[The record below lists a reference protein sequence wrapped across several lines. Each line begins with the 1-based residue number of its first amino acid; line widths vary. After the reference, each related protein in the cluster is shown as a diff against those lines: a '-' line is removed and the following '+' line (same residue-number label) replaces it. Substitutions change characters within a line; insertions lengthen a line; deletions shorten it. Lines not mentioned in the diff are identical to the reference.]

1 MNDERNHHHHDDDLA
16 PHGPEDFPDS
26 DDNIVDANL
35 EIDESDQ
42 GTYTDDEAVANGP
55 EDDFNESEAEWEPT
69 GQAYN
74 QDPPPTPPNS
84 GRNYGAVPDDDG
96 RPSKKR
102 AALLALSITLGLGL
116 FTAAG
121 AWWLVGGVGGG
132 GPSGAAVNQSM
143 QDSAPTAA
151 ERQSNTEQAQ
161 ISADAEAVEALQDQ
175 SGESS
180 ATMGSTPPAG
190 AGLDEAAVIALID
203 ERLGEAVE
211 REIRPMD
218 ARFEAVD
225 TALADL
231 SGQITRLAE
240 HVERSD
246 DAPASMDTE
255 AAEALNDRV
264 EALETVVAD
273 LEGLRQDL
281 ASQVDAVADDLGSRL
296 ETLEISAEVT
306 ERLSLAPPSGESLIA
321 PADPDAVEPEHAEAM
336 DHHDEPSGHDEPA
349 GASARSSL
357 TGWALVAIGTNQA
370 MIRSPSGETYRVQP
384 GDRVEGLG
392 TVHTIDPF
400 EQIVDVGHG
409 VIDGG

>member
-1 MNDERNHHHHDDDLA
+1 MNDERNHPYHDDDLA

-35 EIDESDQ
+35 ESDEPDQ
-42 GTYTDDEAVANGP
+42 GGYTDDEAVPNGP

-84 GRNYGAVPDDDG
+84 GRNDGAVPDDDG

-132 GPSGAAVNQSM
+132 GPSGAAIDQAM

-151 ERQSNTEQAQ
+151 ERTERQSDTEQAQ
-161 ISADAEAVEALQDQ
+161 ISADAEAVAALQGQ
-175 SGESS
+175 NGEPA

-190 AGLDEAAVIALID
+190 VGLDEAAVIALID

-211 REIRPMD
+211 REIRPVD
-218 ARFEAVD
+218 ERFEAVD

-231 SGQITRLAE
+231 SGQLTRLAA

-246 DAPASMDTE
+246 DAPAGMDTE
-255 AAEALNDRV
+255 AVEAISERV

-273 LEGLRQDL
+273 LDGLPQDL
-281 ASQVDAVADDLGSRL
+281 AAQVDAVADDLGSRL
-296 ETLEISAEVT
+296 ETLELSAEVT

-321 PADPDAVEPEHAEAM
+321 PADPDAVEPEHAEAA
-336 DHHDEPSGHDEPA
+336 DPHDEPA

-357 TGWALVAIGTNQA
+357 IGWALVAIGTNQA
-370 MIRSPSGETYRVQP
+370 MIRSPSGQTYRVQP

-392 TVHTIDPF
+392 TVRTIDPF